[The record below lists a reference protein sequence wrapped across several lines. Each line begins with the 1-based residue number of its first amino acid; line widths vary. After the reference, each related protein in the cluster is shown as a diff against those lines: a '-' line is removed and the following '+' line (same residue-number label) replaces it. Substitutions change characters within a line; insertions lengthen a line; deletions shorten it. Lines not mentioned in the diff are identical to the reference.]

1 MINLIFNE
9 VFRQSFEIV
18 DIMAMP
24 DAAIWRCSTDSM
36 FGRATL
42 SFVIFLEK
50 VFILNLGLE
59 QRNYLK
65 ALSMSFI
72 VQWTVIVFAETSLGC
87 FWLNLIICK
96 FPGNLRF
103 YFIYSDIGY
112 LFSVPEI

>member
-9 VFRQSFEIV
+9 VSRQSFEIV

-72 VQWTVIVFAETSLGC
+72 VQWTVIVFAETSLAC
-87 FWLNLIICK
+87 FNLIICK

-112 LFSVPEI
+112 LFSVLEI